1 MCCFC
6 HDLVD
11 FLVFLQYMFDK
22 LNIQPC
28 NQSIIFKMSG
38 VLQWISSVLR
48 ITSDSITPFL
58 QTETR

>member
-1 MCCFC
+1 M
-6 HDLVD
+6 V
-11 FLVFLQYMFDK
+11 VFLQYMFDK

-38 VLQWISSVLR
+38 VLQWISIVLR
-48 ITSDSITPFL
+48 ITSDSITAFL